1 MSCYDRMMRLSQFSL
16 LALLVAG
23 AGGCAANTQPRYP
36 APPGYVNPGQWTP
49 LAQPGYAPPPAPWA
63 PPAQQ
68 APPGFFPLQPIFR
81 PVNVPA
87 LMALQGRVPCAPR
100 EVAPGTWATFDCGP
114 FQALSRA
121 IQYIPFVR
129 YNFLPS
135 GPLPASVDHRTEG
148 SEGPVKDQG
157 AVGDCTAVSLSTA
170 MDNAI
175 RRMGRRDVVSAL
187 HVWSRYGVPVT
198 GKAGDSNLD
207 KAVAVEETW
216 QYDPVKACKLVR
228 SPMDTCTTAYGV
240 SSGSES
246 FDPALKAEHATADAS
261 GRYKLTAVEQLHAKP
276 ADVNEI
282 AGVLAS
288 GDDVWISFTVNDQ
301 AWMQRSLQSA
311 VIPDYD
317 TVEDTGHAVTLAG
330 YRTMGNGT
338 KQFLIHNSWS
348 ARWGDNGYGWISEAM
363 VVKFT
368 RAAYHVRVA
377 DAGGGTPQVGPTP
390 PAPTKGDCPA
400 GQVKEPVFGTCI
412 PDALPGGLPG
422 GFPALPGFAPGSQSS
437 PGAPSDQGACPA
449 GQAPDM
455 MTRRCAALCAGG
467 LPAVGGMCVPLPH

>member
-1 MSCYDRMMRLSQFSL
+1 MRLSLIPL
-16 LALLVAG
+16 LALIVAG
-23 AGGCAANTQPRYP
+23 AGGCATGSQPRYP
-36 APPGYVNPGQWTP
+36 APQGYANPGQWVP
-49 LAQPGYAPPPAPWA
+49 LAQPGPSPSPWSPA
-63 PPAQQ
+63 AQQ
-68 APPGFFPLQPIFR
+68 PGFFPLQPIFR

-87 LMALQGRVPCAPR
+87 LLALQGRVPCAPR

-129 YNFLPS
+129 FNFLPA
-135 GPLPASVDHRTEG
+135 GPLPASVDHRADG
-148 SEGPVKDQG
+148 SEGPIKDQG

-170 MDNAI
+170 MDNAV
-175 RRMGRRDVVSAL
+175 RRMGRRDVISAL
-187 HVWSRYGVPVT
+187 HVWSRYGVPIT

-240 SSGSES
+240 SSGSEA
-246 FDPALKAEHATADAS
+246 FDPSLKAEHASADAS

-276 ADVNEI
+276 ADINEI
-282 AGVLAS
+282 AGVLAT

-301 AWMQRSLQSA
+301 AWMERSLQNA

-330 YRTMGNGT
+330 YRTLSNGT

-363 VVKFT
+363 VAKFT

-377 DAGGGTPQVGPTP
+377 DSGGGGAPGSKPQTPGQP
-390 PAPTKGDCPA
+390 PAGDDCPA

-412 PDALPGGLPG
+412 PGGIPGGIPGLPG
-422 GFPALPGFAPGSQSS
+422 FPSGSQA
-437 PGAPSDQGACPA
+437 PAPSAPPAQGGCPA

-455 MTRRCAALCAGG
+455 MTRQCAGLCAGG
-467 LPAVGGMCVPLPH
+467 APSVGGMCLPLPH

>member
-1 MSCYDRMMRLSQFSL
+1 VEPPVRSVPVRLVSSR
-16 LALLVAG
+16 AAG
-23 AGGCAANTQPRYP
+23 AAGVLP
-36 APPGYVNPGQWTP
+36 APADLPAGQR
-49 LAQPGYAPPPAPWA
+49 ARPA
-63 PPAQQ
+63 
-68 APPGFFPLQPIFR
+68 R
-81 PVNVPA
+81 
-87 LMALQGRVPCAPR
+87 APR
-100 EVAPGTWATFDCGP
+100 EVAPGTWATFDCAP
-114 FQALSRA
+114 FEALSRA

-129 YNFLPS
+129 FNFLAA
-135 GPLPASVDHRTEG
+135 GPLPASVDHRSEG
-148 SEGPVKDQG
+148 SEGPIKDQG

-170 MDNAI
+170 MDNAV
-175 RRMGRRDVVSAL
+175 RRMGRRDVISAL
-187 HVWSRYGVPVT
+187 HVWSRYGVPIT

-240 SSGSES
+240 SSGSEA
-246 FDPALKAEHATADAS
+246 FEPALKAEHATADAS

-276 ADVNEI
+276 ANIAEI

-301 AWMQRSLQSA
+301 AWMQRSLQNA

-330 YRTMGNGT
+330 YRTLSNGT

-363 VVKFT
+363 VARYT

-377 DAGGGTPQVGPTP
+377 DAGGGGSSPVQP
-390 PAPTKGDCPA
+390 PGQAPGQAPATRDDCPA
-400 GQVKEPVFGTCI
+400 GEAKEPVFGTCI
-412 PDALPGGLPG
+412 PAGLPQGLPG
-422 GFPALPGFAPGSQSS
+422 LPGFPSGTQAPSPTAPG
-437 PGAPSDQGACPA
+437 CPA
-449 GQAPDM
+449 GQAPDL
-455 MTRRCAALCAGG
+455 MTRQCAGLCAGG
-467 LPAVGGMCVPLPH
+467 APSVGGMCVPLLH